1 MNFLHGT
8 VRVNGSAIF
17 EGPNGVKLPVASAPA
32 SANGRAAVYG
42 IRPEHF
48 TLADDGADAE
58 ILVIEPTGSE
68 TQVFAKLGG
77 EEVVAVF
84 RERHPFKPGDKIKL
98 KPDPTLVHLFD
109 EATGKRL
116 NS

>member
-1 MNFLHGT
+1 
-8 VRVNGSAIF
+8 
-17 EGPNGVKLPVASAPA
+17 
-32 SANGRAAVYG
+32 VYG

-48 TLADDGADAE
+48 AIADDGAEAE
-58 ILVIEPTGSE
+58 IIVVEPTGSE

-84 RERHPFKPGDKIKL
+84 RERHQFKPGDKIRL
-98 KPDPTLVHLFD
+98 RPDAHLVHLFD

-116 NS
+116 EA